1 MPLSSLSTTPLRRR
15 LGFTLIELL
24 VVIAIISVL
33 ISLLLPAV
41 QQAREAARRTQ
52 CLNQLKQIGLAL
64 HNYHDAHLTLPS
76 GWVSSVFNG
85 FSWMA
90 QILPQMDQGNL
101 YQTIVFTEPC
111 YSNPANLK
119 VIQTPLGVYRCPSDS
134 GPERFDNYS
143 NITGRG
149 VQRQGISCYVG
160 NLGTISTVN
169 CGAVMS
175 PTDGPFF
182 HNSSISIRDI
192 TDGTSNTFLV
202 GERKWVGDDNCPGF
216 PNLGDAYWAATPDDC
231 VYDTLGS
238 AGVNL
243 NSGPSPGRSS
253 QFSSRHIG
261 GANFLLAD
269 GSVHFLG
276 DSLDS
281 VEGATTPTTM
291 GLYQRLA
298 SIKDGQPVGEF

>member
-1 MPLSSLSTTPLRRR
+1 MPLYFIPTTPLRRR

-24 VVIAIISVL
+24 VVIAIIAVL

-64 HNYHDAHLTLPS
+64 HNYHDAHLKFPA
-76 GWVSSVFNG
+76 GWVSSDFNG

-101 YQTIVFTEPC
+101 YSAIVFEEPC
-111 YSNPANLK
+111 YWNPANLK
-119 VIQTPLGVYRCPSDS
+119 VMQTPLGIYRCPSDS
-134 GPERFDNYS
+134 SPPQFDQWS
-143 NITGRG
+143 SITGRS
-149 VQRQGISCYVG
+149 VQRQAVSNYVG
-160 NLGTISTVN
+160 NLGSTPFPDNTTVHF
-169 CGAVMS
+169 

-182 HNSSISIRDI
+182 LNSSISIRDI
-192 TDGTSNTFLV
+192 TDGTSNTFLA
-202 GERKWVGDDNCPGF
+202 GERKWVGIHQPSGL
-216 PNLGDAYWAATPDDC
+216 PNLGDAYWAATTDDWIQ
-231 VYDTLGS
+231 DILGT

-243 NSGPSPGRSS
+243 NSKPGRSP
-253 QFSSRHIG
+253 QFSSRHMG
-261 GANFLLAD
+261 GASFLFAD

-281 VEGATTPTTM
+281 VEGATTPSAM
-291 GLYQRLA
+291 GTYQRLA

>member
-1 MPLSSLSTTPLRRR
+1 MSIYHVPTTPLHRR

-24 VVIAIISVL
+24 AVIAIIAIL

-41 QQAREAARRTQ
+41 QQARNAAQRTQ

-64 HNYHDAHLTLPS
+64 HNYHDAHLKFPS
-76 GWVSSVFNG
+76 GWVSSDFNG

-119 VIQTPLGVYRCPSDS
+119 VIQTPLGIFRCPSDS
-134 GPERFDNYS
+134 SPPQFDQWS
-143 NITGRG
+143 SITSRS
-149 VQRQGISCYVG
+149 VQRQAVSNYVG
-160 NLGTISTVN
+160 NLGSISFPDNTTVQI
-169 CGAVMS
+169 

-182 HNSSISIRDI
+182 LNSSISIRDI

-202 GERKWVGDDNCPGF
+202 GERKWVGEYCPGVANF
-216 PNLGDAYWAATPDDC
+216 GDAYWAATTDDWIQD
-231 VYDTLGS
+231 VLAT

-243 NSGPSPGRSS
+243 NSKPGRSP

-261 GANFLLAD
+261 GGNFLFAD
-269 GSVHFLG
+269 GSVRFMG